1 MLAHRGKN
9 TSTIRRSLAT
19 ITHSHRLS
27 GHEPSQEEAVRSVTA
42 GIHRKLGVKPERQDP
57 ITSDVVRKILK
68 LIPVTVQGAR
78 DWALLL
84 TGFAGAFR
92 RSDLVVVQVKDLEL
106 QPYGLLLDISRP
118 RRTRTAPAA
127 WSPSHAPANFKPSR
141 PCSIGWPWRRSPP
154 PRRRRSFEPSAG

>member
-1 MLAHRGKN
+1 MVDTPAQALVSHEARELKRAAQYANAAKSEATRRSYQTDFQSFAAWCADRKPADLPADCETVCGHLSMLADRGKT

-68 LIPVTVQGAR
+68 LHPR
-78 DWALLL
+78 
-84 TGFAGAFR
+84 
-92 RSDLVVVQVKDLEL
+92 
-106 QPYGLLLDISRP
+106 YGSR
-118 RRTRTAPAA
+118 
-127 WSPSHAPANFKPSR
+127 
-141 PCSIGWPWRRSPP
+141 G
-154 PRRRRSFEPSAG
+154 